1 MWRSNL
7 RSKFM
12 AVTDILNIEGAKVGE
27 LEIKDEIFNCE
38 VKQHLIH
45 DVVKMQLANRRRGTA
60 KTKGRSE
67 VSGGGRKPYKQKGTG
82 QARRGSSRSPV
93 MVGGGT
99 IFGPQPRDYS
109 YSVPKK
115 VRRSAL
121 RSALTVRHT
130 GAAMKVLDKL
140 ELGDIST
147 KKFFGI
153 VTTLGLTKPL
163 FIIDKKD
170 ETVERSARNIPY
182 VKVLR
187 VEGLNVYDIIRHE
200 QLIMTVDALKKVEEV
215 LAS

>member
-1 MWRSNL
+1 
-7 RSKFM
+7 M

-27 LEIKDEIFNCE
+27 VEIMDEVFNCE

-45 DVVKMQLANRRRGTA
+45 DVIKMQLANRRRGTA

-99 IFGPQPRDYS
+99 TFGPQPRDYS
-109 YSVPKK
+109 YLVPKK

-121 RSALTVRHT
+121 RSALTVRNI
-130 GAAMKVLDKL
+130 ASNMKVLDKL
-140 ELGDIST
+140 ELADIST

-153 VTTLGLTKPL
+153 VSILGLTKPL

-170 ETVERSARNIPY
+170 ETVEKSARNIPY

-215 LAS
+215 LAL

>member
-1 MWRSNL
+1 
-7 RSKFM
+7 M
-12 AVTDILNIEGAKVGE
+12 AVTDILNIDGAKVGE
-27 LEIKDEIFNCE
+27 VEIMNEIFNCE
-38 VKQHLIH
+38 VKLHLIH

-99 IFGPQPRDYS
+99 TFGPQPRDYS

-121 RSALTVRHT
+121 RSALTVRNT
-130 GAAMKVLDKL
+130 ASNMKVLDKL
-140 ELGDIST
+140 ELADIST

-163 FIIDKKD
+163 FIIGKKD
-170 ETVERSARNIPY
+170 ETVEKSARNIPY
-182 VKVLR
+182 VKVHR
-187 VEGLNVYDIIRHE
+187 VEGLNDSDIIRHE

>member
-1 MWRSNL
+1 
-7 RSKFM
+7 M
-12 AVTDILNIEGAKVGE
+12 AVTDILNIEGVKVGE

-45 DVVKMQLANRRRGTA
+45 EVVKMQLANRRRGTA

-67 VSGGGRKPYKQKGTG
+67 VSGGGHKPYKQKGTG

-109 YSVPKK
+109 YSIPKK

-121 RSALTVRHT
+121 KSALTVRNT
-130 GAAMKVLDKL
+130 ASKIKVLDKL
-140 ELGDIST
+140 ELADIST

-153 VTTLGLTKPL
+153 VITLGLTKPL
-163 FIIDKKD
+163 FIVDKKD
-170 ETVERSARNIPY
+170 GMVEKSARNIPY
-182 VKVLR
+182 IKFLR
-187 VEGLNVYDIIRHE
+187 VEGLNVYDIIRYE
-200 QLIMTVDALKKVEEV
+200 QLVMTVDAVKKVEEV

>member
-1 MWRSNL
+1 
-7 RSKFM
+7 M

-182 VKVLR
+182 VRVLR

>member
-1 MWRSNL
+1 
-7 RSKFM
+7 M

-27 LEIKDEIFNCE
+27 LEIRDEIFNCD

-93 MVGGGT
+93 IVGGGT

-121 RSALTVRHT
+121 KSALTVRHT
-130 GAAMKVLDKL
+130 GANMKILDKL
-140 ELGDIST
+140 ELADIST

-163 FIIDKKD
+163 FIIGKKD
-170 ETVERSARNIPY
+170 ETVEKSARNIPH

-200 QLIMTVDALKKVEEV
+200 QLIMTVDAVKKVEEV

>member
-1 MWRSNL
+1 
-7 RSKFM
+7 
-12 AVTDILNIEGAKVGE
+12 
-27 LEIKDEIFNCE
+27 
-38 VKQHLIH
+38 
-45 DVVKMQLANRRRGTA
+45 
-60 KTKGRSE
+60 
-67 VSGGGRKPYKQKGTG
+67 
-82 QARRGSSRSPV
+82 

-130 GAAMKVLDKL
+130 GAALKVLDKL

>member
-1 MWRSNL
+1 
-7 RSKFM
+7 M

-27 LEIKDEIFNCE
+27 VEIKDEIFNCD

-99 IFGPQPRDYS
+99 VFGPKPRDYS

-130 GAAMKVLDKL
+130 ASDMKVLDKL
-140 ELGDIST
+140 ELTDIST

-153 VTTLGLTKPL
+153 VATLGLTKPL
-163 FIIDKKD
+163 FIIGKKD
-170 ETVERSARNIPY
+170 ETVEKSARNIPY

>member
-1 MWRSNL
+1 
-7 RSKFM
+7 M
-12 AVTDILNIEGAKVGE
+12 AVTDVVNIQGAKVGE
-27 LEIKDEIFNCE
+27 VEIKDEIFNCE

-93 MVGGGT
+93 MVGGGVT
-99 IFGPQPRDYS
+99 FGPQPRDYS

-121 RSALTVRHT
+121 RSALTVRY
-130 GAAMKVLDKL
+130 GASNLKVLDKL
-140 ELGDIST
+140 ELQDIST
-147 KKFFGI
+147 KSFFGI
-153 VTTLGLTKPL
+153 VKTLSLTKPL

-170 ETVERSARNIPY
+170 ETVEKSARNIPY

-187 VEGLNVYDIIRHE
+187 VEGINVYDIIRHD
-200 QLIMTVDALKKVEEV
+200 QLIMTLDALKKVEEV

>member
-1 MWRSNL
+1 
-7 RSKFM
+7 M

-27 LEIKDEIFNCE
+27 LEIKDEVFNCE

-45 DVVKMQLANRRRGTA
+45 DVVKMQLASRRRGTA

-121 RSALTVRHT
+121 RSALTVRNT

-140 ELGDIST
+140 EFADIST

-170 ETVERSARNIPY
+170 ERIEKSARNIPY

-187 VEGLNVYDIIRHE
+187 VEGLNVYDVIRYE
-200 QLIMTVDALKKVEEV
+200 QLIMTVDAVKKVEEV

>member
-1 MWRSNL
+1 
-7 RSKFM
+7 M

-27 LEIKDEIFNCE
+27 LEIRDEIFNCD

-93 MVGGGT
+93 IVGGGT

-121 RSALTVRHT
+121 KSALTVRHT
-130 GAAMKVLDKL
+130 GAK
-140 ELGDIST
+140 
-147 KKFFGI
+147 
-153 VTTLGLTKPL
+153 
-163 FIIDKKD
+163 
-170 ETVERSARNIPY
+170 
-182 VKVLR
+182 
-187 VEGLNVYDIIRHE
+187 
-200 QLIMTVDALKKVEEV
+200 
-215 LAS
+215 

>member
-1 MWRSNL
+1 
-7 RSKFM
+7 M

-140 ELGDIST
+140 GLGDIST

>member
-1 MWRSNL
+1 
-7 RSKFM
+7 M
-12 AVTDILNIEGAKVGE
+12 AVIDILNIEGSKVGE
-27 LEIKDEIFNCE
+27 VELDEGIFNCE

-60 KTKGRSE
+60 KTKIRSE

-109 YSVPKK
+109 YTVPKK

-121 RSALTVRHT
+121 RSALTARYI
-130 GAAMKVLDKL
+130 ASSMKVLDKL
-140 ELGDIST
+140 ELADIST
-147 KKFFGI
+147 KTFFGI
-153 VTTLGLTKPL
+153 VNALSLTKPL

-170 ETVERSARNIPY
+170 ETVEKSARNIPY

-187 VEGLNVYDIIRHE
+187 AEGLNVYDIIRHD
-200 QLIMTVDALKKVEEV
+200 QLVMTLEALKKVEEV
-215 LAS
+215 LA

>member
-1 MWRSNL
+1 
-7 RSKFM
+7 M
-12 AVTDILNIEGAKVGE
+12 AVTDILNIDGAKVGE

-45 DVVKMQLANRRRGTA
+45 DVVKMQLASRRRGTA
-60 KTKGRSE
+60 KTKGRTE

-93 MVGGGT
+93 MVGGGVV
-99 IFGPQPRDYS
+99 FGPQPRDYS

-121 RSALTVRHT
+121 RSALTVRNS
-130 GAAMKVLDKL
+130 ALNMKVLDKL

-147 KKFFGI
+147 KTFFGI
-153 VTTLGLTKPL
+153 VGKLGLTKPL
-163 FIIDKKD
+163 FIIGKKD
-170 ETVERSARNIPY
+170 ETVEKSARNIPY

-215 LAS
+215 LAL

>member
-1 MWRSNL
+1 
-7 RSKFM
+7 M

-27 LEIKDEIFNCE
+27 LEIRDEIFNCD

-93 MVGGGT
+93 IVGGGT

-121 RSALTVRHT
+121 KSARTVRHT
-130 GAAMKVLDKL
+130 GANMKILDKL
-140 ELGDIST
+140 ELADIST

-163 FIIDKKD
+163 FIIGKKD
-170 ETVERSARNIPY
+170 ETVEKSARNIPH

-200 QLIMTVDALKKVEEV
+200 QLIMTVDAVKKVEEV

>member
-1 MWRSNL
+1 
-7 RSKFM
+7 M

-187 VEGLNVYDIIRHE
+187 GEGLNVYDIIRHE

>member
-1 MWRSNL
+1 
-7 RSKFM
+7 M
-12 AVTDILNIEGAKVGE
+12 AVTDILNIEGTKVGE
-27 LEIKDEIFNCE
+27 LEIRDEIFNCD

-93 MVGGGT
+93 IVGGGT

-121 RSALTVRHT
+121 KSALTVRHT
-130 GAAMKVLDKL
+130 GANMKILDKL
-140 ELGDIST
+140 ELADIST

-163 FIIDKKD
+163 FIIGKKD
-170 ETVERSARNIPY
+170 ETVEKSARNIPH

-200 QLIMTVDALKKVEEV
+200 QLIMTVDAVKKVEEV